1 MTVAQRPSRNSTQSR
16 STTRRAVAAGAVA
29 LGILA
34 LAACEKPTP
43 RATVT
48 VGSDSVS
55 AEATCY
61 TEGEKLSSAELKS
74 CIGKK
79 SEKTLTVDDGE
90 RIRIG
95 VDPEIA
101 KTGWAMVVNG
111 QGTMAEASKATYRSF
126 DFDQVFAP
134 QQSPTGG
141 ASVPKSVKLTIIEI
155 SEAGQAKGAW
165 QFTLK
170 RASS

>member
-1 MTVAQRPSRNSTQSR
+1 MQTR

-29 LGILA
+29 LGIIA

-48 VGSDSVS
+48 AGSDTVS
-55 AEATCY
+55 TEAACY
-61 TEGEKLSSAELKS
+61 TQGEKLSPKELKG

-79 SEKTLTVDDGE
+79 SEKSLTVSDGE
-90 RIRIG
+90 RVRIG

-111 QGTMAEASKATYRSF
+111 QGTMAEASKSPYRSF
-126 DFDQVFAP
+126 DFDTVFAP
-134 QQSPTGG
+134 QQSPMGG
-141 ASVPKSVKLTIIEI
+141 ASVPKTAKVTIIEV
-155 SEAGQAKGAW
+155 SEAGEAKGAW

-170 RASS
+170 RAES